1 MDKKVLKEIH
11 DIQEMMG
18 IDKVAKPIMK
28 AFKMNVPEEMTE
40 VEEGEMTEQYKIPTF
55 KDGDIICDVFCEVKS
70 NEKRIKREGC

>member
-28 AFKMNVPEEMTE
+28 FL
-40 VEEGEMTEQYKIPTF
+40 
-55 KDGDIICDVFCEVKS
+55 
-70 NEKRIKREGC
+70 R